1 MKKVVK
7 INLQKVK
14 KKSILTPSNKNQGIE
29 EKVAIVVNVEIK
41 VIINFE

>member
-7 INLQKVK
+7 INLQKAR
-14 KKSILTPSNKNQGIE
+14 KKSMLTPSNKNQGTE
-29 EKVAIVVNVEIK
+29 EKVVIVVNVEIK